1 MINKMPLESLHTNG
15 LAGPFALS
23 SVPKAHIT
31 AVFNSYAAAH
41 RPRMK
46 DAYLHDGLI
55 QAICQD
61 SAVLQ
66 AVAAA
71 GIPDGVVWRSNMFYK
86 APTGINGAIPV
97 EIVWH
102 HDTHFGNG
110 DEDIDF
116 TALDHVSILV
126 ALRDIDEHSGMLQ
139 YIPGSH
145 VDVDLHS
152 SLPDGNRPFH
162 LKPLERHFYKLL
174 PEVEKRAVNLPIP
187 EGHFAVFH
195 SSLIHRSL
203 PVPANGRARMSL
215 AFRFARSPERLNV
228 PLLYYPLL
236 ALPFNQ
242 NNVS

>member
-23 SVPKAHIT
+23 SVSKAHIT

-116 TALDHVSILV
+116 TALDHVSVVV
-126 ALRDIDEHSGMLQ
+126 ALRDIDEQ
-139 YIPGSH
+139 RRPGAAMFFS
-145 VDVDLHS
+145 
-152 SLPDGNRPFH
+152 
-162 LKPLERHFYKLL
+162 
-174 PEVEKRAVNLPIP
+174 
-187 EGHFAVFH
+187 VF
-195 SSLIHRSL
+195 
-203 PVPANGRARMSL
+203 
-215 AFRFARSPERLNV
+215 E
-228 PLLYYPLL
+228 
-236 ALPFNQ
+236 
-242 NNVS
+242 